1 LIDSVRSIMRKDKG
15 LSGELDRIPALTWVL
30 FLKFL
35 DDWEAIREEEG
46 ILAGREWH
54 SVCESPYRW
63 RDWASM
69 DDGITGPQLLAFV
82 NQDEA
87 VRPDGSHG
95 PGLFAYLRSLG
106 GEGASSRRKVVANAF
121 AGLNNRMINGY
132 LLRDV
137 INLVD
142 EIRFTSTGEL
152 SALGHIYESLLREMR
167 DAAGDS
173 GEFYTPRPVVE
184 FMVDIVNPRIGE
196 TVLDPATGTAG
207 FLVEAYRH
215 MAPSA
220 RTVEDHEWLQTEAL
234 RGGEPKPLPY
244 LLAEM
249 NLLLHGVEAPN
260 IDAGNSLRTPLREIG
275 EKERVDLILTNPPF
289 GGEEE
294 PGIRLNFP
302 RDLQTSETALL
313 FLQLIMRKLR
323 REPPGRAAVVV
334 PNTTLF
340 YGGVAARIR
349 RMLLSEFNLHS
360 IVRLPKGVF
369 EPYTDIET
377 NLLFFSA
384 EGSTEDILF
393 YRLEPPEERKQYT
406 KTRPLK
412 PEELA
417 EVGRLIDERS
427 ADSPNAWMVS
437 AAEVLDEE
445 LCNLDRHNPKNVQD
459 ASEPPGKVIERI
471 HSTLEESSV
480 SLGRARGAV
489 DLLAD
494 LTNAHAD
501 WTELELGSVLQR
513 RRDVVVIED
522 DQMYKRL
529 RIRVKGRGVELRDE
543 KLGAEIGTKRQFLV
557 EAGQFVLSKID
568 ARNGAFGIVPEECDK
583 AIITGNFWAYE
594 VDAEALSPVLLKY
607 LTQSDAFLYFCSI
620 SSPGAT
626 NRRYLQ
632 EEQFLAQRAVVPRG
646 VEDQEAL
653 REGLDALSAVTQTG
667 EATLGQLGK
676 QFPILLQSALHQVF
690 GAPAGPKS

>member
-1 LIDSVRSIMRKDKG
+1 MGGRSDRELSRLIDSARSVMRKDKG

-35 DDWEAIREEEG
+35 DDWEAIREEES
-46 ILAGREWH
+46 ILASHSWH
-54 SVCESPYRW
+54 SVCEPPYRW
-63 RDWASM
+63 RDWASRH
-69 DDGITGPQLLAFV
+69 DGMTGPELLAFV

-87 VRPDGSHG
+87 VRPDGSYG
-95 PGLFAYLRSLG
+95 PGLFAYFRSLG
-106 GEGASSRRKVVANAF
+106 GEGSDSRRRVVANAF
-121 AGLNNRMINGY
+121 AGLTNRMINGY

-142 EIRFTSTGEL
+142 QIHFTSSSEL

-184 FMVDIVNPRIGE
+184 FMVDIVDPHIGE

-207 FLVEAYRH
+207 FLVEAFRH
-215 MAPSA
+215 LAPNA
-220 RTVEDHEWLQTEAL
+220 KTVEDHEWLQTEAL

-275 EKERVDLILTNPPF
+275 EKERVDIILTNPPF

-302 RDLQTSETALL
+302 RELQTSETTLL

-349 RMLLSEFNLHS
+349 RMLLTEFDLHS

-377 NLLFFSA
+377 NLLFFSS
-384 EGSTEDILF
+384 GRSTKEVLY

-412 PEELA
+412 PEELV
-417 EVGRLIDERS
+417 EVRRLIEERS
-427 ADSPNAWMVS
+427 ADSPNAWMVG
-437 AAEVLDEE
+437 AEEVLERSFATLIDTT
-445 LCNLDRHNPKNVQD
+445 RRPSRTP
-459 ASEPPGKVIERI
+459 ASRPGK
-471 HSTLEESSV
+471 
-480 SLGRARGAV
+480 
-489 DLLAD
+489 
-494 LTNAHAD
+494 
-501 WTELELGSVLQR
+501 
-513 RRDVVVIED
+513 
-522 DQMYKRL
+522 
-529 RIRVKGRGVELRDE
+529 
-543 KLGAEIGTKRQFLV
+543 
-557 EAGQFVLSKID
+557 
-568 ARNGAFGIVPEECDK
+568 
-583 AIITGNFWAYE
+583 
-594 VDAEALSPVLLKY
+594 
-607 LTQSDAFLYFCSI
+607 
-620 SSPGAT
+620 
-626 NRRYLQ
+626 
-632 EEQFLAQRAVVPRG
+632 
-646 VEDQEAL
+646 
-653 REGLDALSAVTQTG
+653 
-667 EATLGQLGK
+667 
-676 QFPILLQSALHQVF
+676 
-690 GAPAGPKS
+690 